1 MPIALI
7 TGATAGIGKA
17 CAYKFAQHG
26 YDLIITGRRIDRLEA
41 VASDIRTNFDNRIMT
56 LNFDVRHQKEVEEAI
71 NSLSFNFKEID
82 ILINSAG
89 LASGLSNIQDGD
101 IADWDKMI
109 DTNVKGLLYVS
120 RAVMPLMIKR
130 KHGHIINLGSIAGKE
145 TYAKGNV
152 YCATK
157 YAVDSISKA
166 MRIDLLPHHIKV
178 TNITPGAVETEF
190 SLVRFSGDAA
200 KAKSV
205 YAGYEPLTA
214 DDIADTIFF
223 AASRPVNVVIND
235 IVITPLAQANTAYLM
250 RSTT

>member
-26 YDLIITGRRIDRLEA
+26 YDLVLAGRRLDRLET
-41 VASDIRTNFDNRIMT
+41 VASDIRVNFDNRIMT
-56 LNFDVRHQKEVEEAI
+56 LNFDVRNQKQVEDAI
-71 NSLSFNFKEID
+71 GSLSFNFKEID
-82 ILINSAG
+82 VLINSAG
-89 LASGLSNIQDGD
+89 LASGLATIQDGD
-101 IADWDKMI
+101 ISDWDKMI

-130 KHGHIINLGSIAGKE
+130 KQGHIINLGSIAGKE

-166 MRIDLLPHHIKV
+166 MRIDLLPHQIKV
-178 TNITPGAVETEF
+178 TNIAPGAVETEF
-190 SLVRFSGDAA
+190 SLVRFGGDAA

-223 AASRPVNVVIND
+223 AASRPAHVVIND
-235 IVITPLAQANTAYLM
+235 IVMTPLAQANTTYLM
-250 RSTT
+250 RSTS